1 VCWARRERTAGLD
14 HQFVGRQDPGPPT
27 MRRMPGVQAHL
38 ILGAVQPG
46 PDGPVSVTAA
56 EGSRVTSEVMAIP
69 ASWDITLEWAA
80 VERAA
85 ESNLHDQL
93 ECCGAFWVERR
104 DLTAP
109 SHQHNSV
116 RRCRLNRENTVINAT
131 TDQLPTSATSGRTN
145 DR

>member
-1 VCWARRERTAGLD
+1 
-14 HQFVGRQDPGPPT
+14 

-80 VERAA
+80 VERVTGIEPALSA
-85 ESNLHDQL
+85 WES
-93 ECCGAFWVERR
+93 ERNR
-104 DLTAP
+104 P
-109 SHQHNSV
+109 SS
-116 RRCRLNRENTVINAT
+116 RLNC
-131 TDQLPTSATSGRTN
+131 QLVQPVVAALRRT
-145 DR
+145 